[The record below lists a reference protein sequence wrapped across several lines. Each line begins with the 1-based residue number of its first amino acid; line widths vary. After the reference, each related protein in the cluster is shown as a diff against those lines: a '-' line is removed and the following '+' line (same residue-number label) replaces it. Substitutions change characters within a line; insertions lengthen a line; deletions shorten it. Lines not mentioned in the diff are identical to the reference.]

1 MNHVHRITAIL
12 GIATL
17 LSAGAVLSVQ
27 AQPPQTQIVQKNDAE
42 GVFREGLN
50 KIEQGDFQGA
60 IDDFTAVLKLN
71 PNVPDAYYFR
81 GLARD
86 LLEDNEEAIKDYS
99 EAIRLDPKNTY
110 AYNNRGTVYAE
121 LKEYQKAIEDYDRA
135 LDKDA
140 ENANAYYNR
149 ALAHT
154 AIGKSENALADFQKA
169 ADLYKKQGQTADYE
183 DALNRIKELNPEP

>member
-1 MNHVHRITAIL
+1 MNHFHRLTTIL
-12 GIATL
+12 GIITL
-17 LSAGAVLSVQ
+17 LNAGAVAVQ
-27 AQPPQTQIVQKNDAE
+27 AQPQSIQIVQKNNAE
-42 GVFREGLN
+42 EIFREGLK
-50 KIEQGDFQGA
+50 KIEQGNFQGA
-60 IDDFTAVLKLN
+60 INDFTEVLKIN
-71 PNVPDAYYFR
+71 PNIPDAYYFR

-121 LKEYQKAIEDYDRA
+121 LKEYDKAIEDYDRA
-135 LDKDA
+135 LDKDS

-154 AIGKSENALADFQKA
+154 ALGKPEQALADFQKA
-169 ADLYKKQGQTADYE
+169 AELYKKQGQTADYE
-183 DALNRIKELNPEP
+183 DAMSRIKELNPEQ

>member
-1 MNHVHRITAIL
+1 MNHFHRITAIL

-17 LSAGAVLSVQ
+17 VSAGAVAVQ
-27 AQPPQTQIVQKNDAE
+27 AQPPQTYIVQKNDAE
-42 GVFREGLN
+42 EVFREGMN
-50 KIEQGDFQGA
+50 KIEQGDFKGA

-121 LKEYQKAIEDYDRA
+121 LKDYEKAIADYDSA
-135 LDKDA
+135 LEKDA

-169 ADLYKKQGQTADYE
+169 ADLYKKQGQTEDYE
-183 DALNRIKELNPEP
+183 DAMNRIKELNPQQ